1 VTYYTNMQ
9 LKSPLFQIHLMPMR
23 KRNTG
28 QQKKKGSEES
38 PTLFGTAQENCHPV
52 RADGH
57 AWSSLCVPTRRC
69 SHLQTTPQMTR
80 PQQLVPNFWC
90 MTMAES
96 YPDHLP
102 TPQPGEGEYK
112 EQEDDDDTGMRSR
125 ETNGFN
131 DGYALSQAWMT

>member
-1 VTYYTNMQ
+1 
-9 LKSPLFQIHLMPMR
+9 
-23 KRNTG
+23 
-28 QQKKKGSEES
+28 
-38 PTLFGTAQENCHPV
+38 
-52 RADGH
+52 
-57 AWSSLCVPTRRC
+57 
-69 SHLQTTPQMTR
+69 
-80 PQQLVPNFWC
+80 